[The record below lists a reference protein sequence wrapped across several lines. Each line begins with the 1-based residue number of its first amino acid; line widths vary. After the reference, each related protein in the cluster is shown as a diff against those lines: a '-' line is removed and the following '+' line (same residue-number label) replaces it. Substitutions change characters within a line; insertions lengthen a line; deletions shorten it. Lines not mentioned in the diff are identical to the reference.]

1 MIVRFIG
8 WCSFDY
14 EVMCQLSNQSHGA
27 CFTVNMS
34 TKYIVYIKRY
44 RVPFIQNVLRSTISR
59 ANKATKLYYILKR
72 KAKKYRTVGT
82 VLTFNIQIVG
92 RGKLDIPT
100 HKYMLAHLPKGNL
113 SFYHQSVVFRSSI
126 THFVPIC

>member
-1 MIVRFIG
+1 
-8 WCSFDY
+8 
-14 EVMCQLSNQSHGA
+14 
-27 CFTVNMS
+27 MS

-72 KAKKYRTVGT
+72 NAKKYRTVGT

-100 HKYMLAHLPKGNL
+100 HKYMLAHFPGMVQALE
-113 SFYHQSVVFRSSI
+113 
-126 THFVPIC
+126 